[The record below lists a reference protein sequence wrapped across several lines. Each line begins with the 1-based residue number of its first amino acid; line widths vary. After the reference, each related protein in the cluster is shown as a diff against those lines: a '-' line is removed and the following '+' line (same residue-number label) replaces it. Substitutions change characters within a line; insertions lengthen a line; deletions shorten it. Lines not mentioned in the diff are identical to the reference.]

1 MSHPRL
7 PQVLTHDG
15 EVIQVLT
22 AQDFLRSQGIDDL
35 ATADIETLAALP
47 EQADHLISVL
57 REAKGQICDQLV
69 VVLDRRAKGTVRVE
83 GFKITVPSAEAGT
96 HAYEPELLAAAL
108 GRLVESGVIDQEA
121 VDDAIEMVSPQPYQK
136 PKIVG
141 VKRLLRLG
149 GDVQAAI
156 EQARIEKPPP
166 RRTATVKRESA
177 HEAGG
182 RASGGSARARTPIT
196 DPAGGLPAVGAF
208 RYEAELRQLAP
219 SGRALL
225 PAALIPEPTNPHD
238 PFAVMVQVDGRCV
251 GYMSRGH
258 AGRFHARLSRLYAAG
273 ESTTC
278 TARIERDSDEFVVW
292 LGLPLRIAL

>member
-1 MSHPRL
+1 
-7 PQVLTHDG
+7 V
-15 EVIQVLT
+15 QVLT

-35 ATADIETLAALP
+35 ATAEIETLAAFP
-47 EQADHLISVL
+47 EQADHLISVV
-57 REAKGQICDQLV
+57 REARGNACDQLV
-69 VVLDRRAKGTVRVE
+69 VVLDRRAKGTVRVD

-121 VDDAIEMVSPQPYQK
+121 VDDAIEMVRPQPYHK

-156 EQARIEKPPP
+156 EKTRIEKPPP
-166 RRTATVKRESA
+166 RRTATVKREA
-177 HEAGG
+177 LHEARD
-182 RASGGSARARTPIT
+182 RASGGPARARTPRK
-196 DPAGGLPAVGAF
+196 DPAGRLPVVGTF

-219 SGRALL
+219 SGNALL

-238 PFAVMVQVDGRCV
+238 PFAVMVLVDGRCV
-251 GYMSRGH
+251 GYMSRAH
-258 AGRFHARLSRLYAAG
+258 AGRFHARLSRLLAAG
-273 ESTTC
+273 ESTPC
-278 TARIERDSDEFVVW
+278 TAMIERDADDESVVW
-292 LGLPLRIAL
+292 LGLPLHIAL